1 MKTIKNYLNAA
12 LLTESQQIFTVIK
25 PGFLNLQDEI
35 VKLFQENG
43 WEIYKN
49 RTMKLSEEQA
59 KRLYQSHK
67 KEDFFEPLV
76 KYMSSGLSEA
86 IIYSKSGRTDSDTF
100 KATDKIKDEIR
111 KKWGESDM
119 RNVMHS
125 SDSLEH
131 MIEEMSVY
139 F

>member
-12 LLTESQQIFTVIK
+12 LLTESQQIFTIIK

-35 VKLFQENG
+35 VKIFQENG

-49 RTMKLSEEQA
+49 RTMKLSKEQA
-59 KRLYQSHK
+59 ERLYQIHK

-86 IIYSKSGRTDSDTF
+86 IIYSKSGRTDSGTF
-100 KATDKIKDEIR
+100 KAVDKIKDEIR

-119 RNVMHS
+119 RNVLHS